1 MKLSFKN
8 KDDAAISLVILLSI
22 AMLAGGLV
30 YLMTVP
36 KQKAVL
42 ARKAAAERVRQEK
55 INNDQRIAASDTYK
69 KARAGLLA
77 QLWNMNSEQVGPVSL
92 NKVTVFATARKLKI
106 QSFRPQRIVTV
117 DGIDRIPFQFTVDG
131 SYANV
136 VQLAQDIE
144 QSGEKLTVDMIQ
156 LSDSDG
162 NTDHVSATIQ
172 ISAYH
177 KADGALNV

>member
-55 INNDQRIAASDTYK
+55 INNDQR
-69 KARAGLLA
+69 
-77 QLWNMNSEQVGPVSL
+77 
-92 NKVTVFATARKLKI
+92 
-106 QSFRPQRIVTV
+106 
-117 DGIDRIPFQFTVDG
+117 
-131 SYANV
+131 
-136 VQLAQDIE
+136 
-144 QSGEKLTVDMIQ
+144 
-156 LSDSDG
+156 
-162 NTDHVSATIQ
+162 
-172 ISAYH
+172 
-177 KADGALNV
+177 